1 MERVQ
6 RSENLTA
13 NTLNYTAMIT
23 PLNRQRNAVD
33 GEVWCLAQAVT
44 HSSYSLAPARVTPS

>member
-1 MERVQ
+1 MARVQ

-13 NTLNYTAMIT
+13 NTLNYTALIT
-23 PLNRQRNAVD
+23 PLNRQRYAVV
-33 GEVWCLAQAVT
+33 GEVWCVVQAVT